1 MPEWTR
7 NKGRRSRYIISNNYN
22 TWCIEFSQS
31 REGDE
36 FNTFGGA
43 IVPFQIWI
51 SGLLLV
57 EFVISETYRF
67 LVSFG
72 LHCGWAP
79 WNYAFPFL
87 LSVSFG
93 AGQDDFFRNFRNS
106 ELLRHADFMNVFD
119 WNLYTF
125 FWNIRL
131 PHCLTEPLSPCSLS
145 GRGIS
150 FAHLSPARSLQL
162 TVIWFEVWWW
172 WW

>member
-7 NKGRRSRYIISNNYN
+7 NKDRRRRYIISNNYN

-57 EFVISETYRF
+57 EFVISETYSF

-72 LHCGWAP
+72 LHG
-79 WNYAFPFL
+79 
-87 LSVSFG
+87 V
-93 AGQDDFFRNFRNS
+93 
-106 ELLRHADFMNVFD
+106 
-119 WNLYTF
+119 
-125 FWNIRL
+125 
-131 PHCLTEPLSPCSLS
+131 
-145 GRGIS
+145 
-150 FAHLSPARSLQL
+150 
-162 TVIWFEVWWW
+162 
-172 WW
+172 